1 MRWPKFIS
9 AILHPVVMPT
19 IGMLLYFMYT
29 PIRLN
34 QQQKYTVLA
43 IVFVATY
50 IIPVLLLVL
59 LKKVNYIQSY
69 KVHTISER
77 KIPMFFM
84 MTLFLFLGNF
94 FGRIPVVAELQ
105 YLFYATV
112 LGLVII
118 YLLFPLK
125 IKASLHLLS
134 MGIAIGYF
142 LLLQQLQTIY
152 IIPLI
157 LVLMFFSG
165 VLASARL
172 HLKAHTTLEV
182 FLGFFIGVFSPFIT
196 FLAL

>member
-105 YLFYATV
+105 YLFFATV

-134 MGIAIGYF
+134 KGIAIGYF

-157 LVLMFFSG
+157 LILMFFSG